1 MAQEKTDNFK
11 NGDVIVISKPQT
23 FDYVFAIFN
32 KFGDNGTLHIYAELN
47 PITGDL
53 YFPCDDYDFSYD
65 MDKITYRLATDLEKN
80 RLYNAFYSYFTEDY
94 DCDWH
99 LHFTDSSYFDILDC
113 LLKVF
118 CIHVS
123 EEDDWNY
130 PEFVQDIRNYIWD
143 MCCNVL
149 GVKSDITELEDE
161 DKPKMVSIDK
171 VKDWIFDTFYEST
184 HDGDYN
190 YGQPYIECTL
200 DTMGQLLEN
209 FEKTME
215 E

>member
-1 MAQEKTDNFK
+1 MVYEITDNLK

-23 FDYVFAIFN
+23 SDYVFAIFN

-53 YFPCDDYDFSYD
+53 YFPFDDYDFSYD

-190 YGQPYIECTL
+190 YGRPYIECTL

>member
-1 MAQEKTDNFK
+1 MAQEKTDNLK

-123 EEDDWNY
+123 EKDAWDY

-143 MCCNVL
+143 ICCNVL
-149 GVKSDITELEDE
+149 GVKNDITEFENE
-161 DKPKMVSIDK
+161 DKPKMVNLDDVCNWIENH
-171 VKDWIFDTFYEST
+171 IFDFPWYDNEQ
-184 HDGDYN
+184 GDFSSKDVAN
-190 YGQPYIECTL
+190 AL
-200 DTMGQLLEN
+200 RKAM
-209 FEKTME
+209 EK
-215 E
+215 

>member
-1 MAQEKTDNFK
+1 MVQKITDNLN
-11 NGDVIVISKPQT
+11 NGDVVVISKPQT

-32 KFGDNGTLHIYAELN
+32 KFGDNGTLHIYTELN

-80 RLYNAFYSYFTEDY
+80 KLYNAFYSYFTEDY
-94 DCDWH
+94 DYEWY

-113 LLKVF
+113 LLEAF

-123 EEDDWNY
+123 EKDAWVY

-143 MCCNVL
+143 ICCDVL
-149 GVKSDITELEDE
+149 GVKNDITEFEDE
-161 DKPKMVSIDK
+161 DKPKMVNLDDVCNWIENH
-171 VKDWIFDTFYEST
+171 IFDFPWYDNEQ
-184 HDGDYN
+184 GDFSSKDVAN
-190 YGQPYIECTL
+190 AL
-200 DTMGQLLEN
+200 R
-209 FEKTME
+209 KAME